1 MRVLF
6 PERIVDRHVGGN
18 TTYARRLVAGVE
30 AAGHATGRMPAGGHP
45 AVTAALETAVGL
57 RRRRG
62 TVLHHSADTG
72 PLLRGRT
79 PSVVTVHGV
88 ASRWTNVARSPLQE
102 RVWRGRVRRAIRS
115 TDALITVSESS
126 ADDVAAVF
134 DVDRDAI
141 SVIPHGVDHD
151 VFASPVPLEGRL
163 RVLAERPYALY
174 LGNIE
179 PRKNLLALVEAF
191 ESAAVRSSG
200 VQLVLAGRPAWDCDD
215 VLERVARSR
224 NSVHLGFVDD
234 RERAALLQHTELF
247 LFPSLYEGFGFP
259 VLEALAAGVPVAA
272 SRRGSLAEV
281 AGPSWHLE
289 DLGAGGI
296 ADAVTAALSDDAWR
310 RRVRDEGP
318 RWAARFS
325 WDTSVRAHLN
335 VYAEVLQ

>member
-1 MRVLF
+1 MRILF
-6 PERIVDRHVGGN
+6 PGRIVDRHVGGN
-18 TTYARRLVAGVE
+18 TTYARRLVTGVE
-30 AAGHATGRMPAGGHP
+30 AAGHATGRMPVGSHP
-45 AVTAALETAVGL
+45 AMTAALETAAGL
-57 RRRRG
+57 RHRAD

-72 PLLRGRT
+72 PLVRGRT
-79 PSVVTVHGV
+79 PGVVTVHGV

-134 DVDRDAI
+134 DVDRDDI
-141 SVIPHGVDHD
+141 SVIPHGIDHD
-151 VFASPVPLEGRL
+151 AFATPVPLEGRL
-163 RVLAERPYALY
+163 RALEGRPYALY

-200 VQLVLAGRPAWDCDD
+200 VQLVLAGRPAWGCDD
-215 VLERVARSR
+215 VLERVAGAR

-335 VYAEVLQ
+335 VYSEVLQ